1 MINASLSLAVAKVL
15 IAAAWVDGIVQP
27 SEERFLRDFIARM
40 PGITDETWEYLEP
53 LLERPIYEAER
64 IRYLRDM
71 RNRITDQ
78 KDRRF
83 AIQAINQLFIAD
95 GEIAPEEEDAVRQMV
110 SIINGDETE
119 VYQEMLRMIQ
129 RLAS

>member
-1 MINASLSLAVAKVL
+1 MINTELSLAVAKVL
-15 IAAAWVDGIVQP
+15 IAAAWVDGVVQP
-27 SEERFLRDFIARM
+27 AEENFLRDFISRM
-40 PGITDETWEYLEP
+40 PGIDENTWTDLQP
-53 LLERPIYEAER
+53 MIERPVYEAER

-71 RNRITDQ
+71 RNQISDQ

-110 SIINGDETE
+110 SIINGDESA
-119 VYQEMLRMIQ
+119 VYTEMLKMIQ
-129 RLAS
+129 RLAY